1 MASRQVARSDSSIDM
16 VDKAAIF
23 ADLTKRN
30 AVRRDAKLPL
40 LDLRTEFE
48 RAVSLALWKEAC
60 ERFDGEIP
68 RIKQEV
74 IAELQ
79 QSRGPEFN
87 EYRSAG
93 ARWFIGY
100 KVAERYYA
108 LLADHGY
115 HRSTPRHQ
123 IVYGMDRPKAVDGT

>member
-1 MASRQVARSDSSIDM
+1 M

-30 AVRRDAKLPL
+30 GVRRDAKLPL

-48 RAVSLALWKEAC
+48 RAVSLALWREGR

-68 RIKQEV
+68 RIKQE
-74 IAELQ
+74 ILAELQ
-79 QSRGPEFN
+79 QTRGPEFD

-93 ARWFIGY
+93 ARWLIGY

-108 LLADHGY
+108 LLANHGY
-115 HRSTPRHQ
+115 HRPTPRQQ
-123 IVYGMDRPKAVDGT
+123 IVYGMDRAEAIEET

>member
-1 MASRQVARSDSSIDM
+1 MISE
-16 VDKAAIF
+16 AAIF
-23 ADLTKRN
+23 TELTRRN
-30 AVRRDAKLPL
+30 ALRREAKLPL

-48 RAVSLALWKEAC
+48 HAVSLALWKEGH

-74 IAELQ
+74 LAELQ
-79 QSRGPEFN
+79 QTRGPEFD

-93 ARWFIGY
+93 ARWLIGHM
-100 KVAERYYA
+100 VAERYYA

-115 HRSTPRHQ
+115 HRPTPWHQ
-123 IVYGMDRPKAVDGT
+123 MVYGMDRPEVVDEA

>member
-1 MASRQVARSDSSIDM
+1 M

-23 ADLTKRN
+23 AELTRRN

-40 LDLRTEFE
+40 LDLRSEFDH
-48 RAVSLALWKEAC
+48 AVSLALWKEGC
-60 ERFDGEIP
+60 ERFDCEIP

-74 IAELQ
+74 VAELQ
-79 QSRGPEFN
+79 QTRGPEFD

-93 ARWFIGY
+93 ARWLIGY

-115 HRSTPRHQ
+115 HRPTPRHQ
-123 IVYGMDRPKAVDGT
+123 IVYGMDRSKAIDGT